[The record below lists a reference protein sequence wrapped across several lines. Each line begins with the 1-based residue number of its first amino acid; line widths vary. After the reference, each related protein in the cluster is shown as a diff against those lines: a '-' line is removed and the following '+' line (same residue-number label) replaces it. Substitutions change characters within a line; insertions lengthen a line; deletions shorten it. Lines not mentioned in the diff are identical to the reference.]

1 MKDYKFTNYQGGRNL
16 QLKGLTAADWE
27 EWQQKYAAQLID
39 YTPYEQ
45 QVMYVRSKA
54 FEKYK
59 DNPYLMSIGEKL
71 PTDSLKN

>member
-45 QVMYVRSKA
+45 QVMFVRSKHL
-54 FEKYK
+54 K
-59 DNPYLMSIGEKL
+59 SIKIIL
-71 PTDSLKN
+71 I